1 MCLGQKELLK
11 IQIFKFSNSNFQI
24 FKFKFSEFRAII
36 FVASL

>member
-24 FKFKFSEFRAII
+24 FKFKFSEFGAII